1 MTSPE
6 VERLAI
12 LDKVG
17 GPGSGPSG
25 PSSGKRVTFGSLQP
39 HPHHSHPNQHPNRH
53 GHTSHQRFANQS
65 GGGRRL
71 SNVTAGSAPSTSS
84 AITPTGAQDD
94 SGAKKPP
101 ANAAATSAMKRP
113 SNYPRQLRKRS
124 YSFSEGHSKQSL
136 LAAAPFINNA
146 KRWKNVNKHNNA
158 GLKRNHKNVLPS
170 KFLLGGNIRD
180 PLNLNSLS
188 NEKMSKIMNAVTPES
203 SPLPTPKHRKAE
215 HKIEVLIPPNISDP
229 LNLNAVV
236 DENEYESKLIS
247 PNLAAMNEKRKK
259 KFRYRK
265 RARSTSS
272 KASLIMANAREHES
286 EPEHEID
293 CSLDARDDEDVLN
306 QSDSA
311 ITQEPKAPILK
322 RNPKEIEAP
331 PPKSTSTKDEV
342 ASPVSPPP
350 ATRQFKGSKNNF
362 QTAKNS
368 TKASKVQQAQSKAQ
382 HKIVEPRV
390 MGVNR
395 FHQKN
400 KKFEYGNY
408 NRYYG
413 YRAPNAED
421 DPRLKYLKA
430 EWFAGKEVLDI
441 GCNVGQLTMALGR
454 LFHTKSII
462 GMDIDKGLIE
472 VARKRLRHVASQT
485 KASNTA
491 PKHGESKDSKKSPQ
505 FPANLPQIFGPLDP
519 ASGLRF
525 QQDSNSAE
533 QYPRNVKFVCGNYV
547 LENEELLQTVQPEF
561 DVISCFSTTKW
572 MHLNFGDE
580 GLKRAF
586 KRIFAQLRPGG
597 LFVLEAQGLPSYRLK
612 KKLTE
617 RIYENFQKI
626 KLKPEQFSDYL
637 IHQVGFSSGHN
648 IAVPHHSSK
657 GFQRPIQIFVKR
669 ASSSYHASSTA
680 TTPYSGPSPHIPPK
694 RCYAPSLTPTYNKY
708 TPLHS
713 PSANLYK
720 NPNRTPS
727 AGATPQPGPSATPN
741 SDDDK
746 FSRPANPTLYLGGFT
761 PHYSPGHT
769 PTYSGYQQGLTP
781 GYSGPSPEDNPAHR
795 RPSQHSPV
803 YTGPPPGLISNAST
817 PGHTAEQS
825 EDFLEPGY
833 APSQSGYTPSNPG
846 TPSHIAGP
854 SGFSPG
860 PYSPGNA
867 TPKGGY
873 RTPGTSSNS
882 PNTRSATSPQIQQP
896 EVSGNT
902 TPHPGPSGTS
912 PADQQKYLWY
922 GDSSSGGNTPQS
934 NYDPSTSPQVY
945 PTHYPPIGED
955 TYSNPAT
962 PNSPAANGG
971 PNSPIPGPSVSYSP
985 TAQVQS
991 HESRLSLSP
1000 APPPSIQSPSPVGS
1014 VPSYSPRQGP
1024 ESPT

>member
-1 MTSPE
+1 MNNATTTKT
-6 VERLAI
+6 AAA
-12 LDKVG
+12 
-17 GPGSGPSG
+17 
-25 PSSGKRVTFGSLQP
+25 T
-39 HPHHSHPNQHPNRH
+39 
-53 GHTSHQRFANQS
+53 A
-65 GGGRRL
+65 GGGL
-71 SNVTAGSAPSTSS
+71 ANAKEEATGE
-84 AITPTGAQDD
+84 GAQEEV
-94 SGAKKPP
+94 GAKKIPP
-101 ANAAATSAMKRP
+101 NGAANSVMKRP

-136 LAAAPFINNA
+136 LSASTNNA

-203 SPLPTPKHRKAE
+203 SPIPTPKHRKPE

-247 PNLAAMNEKRKK
+247 PNLAALNEKRRK

-272 KASLIMANAREHES
+272 KASLMMANAREHES

-293 CSLDARDDEDVLN
+293 CSLDARDDDDLLN
-306 QSDSA
+306 QSDSS
-311 ITQEPKAPILK
+311 IPQEPKAPILK
-322 RNPKEIEAP
+322 RNPKEIETP
-331 PPKSTSTKDEV
+331 PLKSTSTKDEV
-342 ASPVSPPP
+342 ASPVCPPP
-350 ATRQFKGSKNNF
+350 SSRQFKGSKNNF

-368 TKASKVQQAQSKAQ
+368 LKAGNKVQQAQSKA
-382 HKIVEPRV
+382 VEPKT
-390 MGVNR
+390 GGTK

-413 YRAPNAED
+413 YRAPTAD
-421 DPRLKYLKA
+421 DDHRLKYLKA
-430 EWFAGKEVLDI
+430 EWFVGKEVLDI
-441 GCNVGQLTMALGR
+441 GCNVGQLTMALAR
-454 LFHTKSII
+454 LFQTKSII

-472 VARKRLRHVASQT
+472 EARKRLRHVASQT
-485 KASNTA
+485 KASNAA
-491 PKHGESKDSKKSPQ
+491 PKSGESKDAKKSPQ

-525 QQDSNSAE
+525 QQDPNSAQ

-547 LENEELLQTVQPEF
+547 LDSDELLETVQPEF
-561 DVISCFSTTKW
+561 DVITCFSTTKW

-597 LFVLEAQGLPSYRLK
+597 LFILEAQGFPSYRLK

-669 ASSSYHASSTA
+669 ASSSYHASSIA
-680 TTPYSGPSPHIPPK
+680 TTPYSGPSPHIPQK

-720 NPNRTPS
+720 TPNRTPS
-727 AGATPQPGPSATPN
+727 AGATPQAGPSATPN

-761 PHYSPGHT
+761 PHYSPGNT

-795 RPSQHSPV
+795 RPTQHSPV

-817 PGHTAEQS
+817 PGHTVEQS
-825 EDFLEPGY
+825 DDFLEPGY

-846 TPSHIAGP
+846 TPSHVAGP

-882 PNTRSATSPQIQQP
+882 PTARSATSPQIQQS
-896 EVSGNT
+896 EISGNT

-922 GDSSSGGNTPQS
+922 GYSSSGGNTPQS

-945 PTHYPPIGED
+945 PTHYPPIGEE

-962 PNSPAANGG
+962 PNSPVANGG

-985 TAQVQS
+985 NAAVQS
-991 HESRLSLSP
+991 PTPQEPQLSP
-1000 APPPSIQSPSPVGS
+1000 NPVVPQSSQSQSPAGS

-1024 ESPT
+1024 ESPS